1 MKRIKITG
9 LALVAVFAISAMVA
23 SAASAL
29 PKWNVNGAALTT
41 KENITFTSVGV
52 TKLVTPNH
60 TIECEK
66 AKQGTGTNQIENVGG
81 TGVAHATIQ
90 FEKCNV
96 NEGLTK
102 CKAKS
107 KGAAEETIVTNV
119 NSELTFRSNAKSTP
133 LGVVFKTTKAATKAF
148 VELEFSGICS
158 ILNGP
163 VNATGEEHGS
173 AIEGV
178 AGVVCKLE
186 GTPETEAATHEINCV
201 KGEQTKFFYEEGGLL
216 KEGKAGL
223 EFNKE
228 VSEQVGKGTIKVS
241 GTNTYSAKSA

>member
-1 MKRIKITG
+1 MIG
-9 LALVAVFAISAMVA
+9 LCLVAVFAMAGLAA
-23 SAASAL
+23 SSASAL
-29 PKWNVNGAALTT
+29 PKWNVNGAALAG

-81 TGVAHATIQ
+81 TGVAHAVIQ

-96 NEGLTK
+96 NEGLIK

-119 NSELTFRSNAKSTP
+119 NDELTFRSNAKSTP
-133 LGVVFKTTKAATKAF
+133 LGLVFKTTKAKSKPF

-158 ILNGP
+158 LLNGT
-163 VNATGEEHGS
+163 VNATGVEHGP

-178 AGVVCKLE
+178 AGVVCKIE
-186 GTPETEAATHEINCV
+186 GTPEKEENSHEINCV
-201 KGEQTKFFYEEGGLL
+201 KAEQTKFFYEEGGLL

-228 VSEQVGKGTIKVS
+228 VSEQVGKGKIKAS
-241 GTNTYSAKSA
+241 GTNTYSAKST